1 MCIITAV
8 VLLFVFA
15 STGRYL
21 KISKG
26 IVPGPNQLPRLSSFL
41 SGFAVWGC
49 NLAGP
54 FPLLRLAGDWIR
66 HGGLLGEVLPRNVG
80 ESRMEI
86 LWLIV

>member
-8 VLLFVFA
+8 VLLFFFA
-15 STGRYL
+15 GTGRYL

-54 FPLLRLAGDWIR
+54 FPLLRLGGDWIR
-66 HGGLLGEVLPRNVG
+66 WWFVGRFCQEMLGKRSLIPG
-80 ESRMEI
+80 S
-86 LWLIV
+86 WLIV